1 MGLHQRGMALSFT
14 QCLSPPGQSF
24 LLSVPI
30 PIQVDVQLRLVACH
44 LGGTYHGAG
53 TKVTLGLPLRLWAF

>member
-1 MGLHQRGMALSFT
+1 MGLHQRGMAFSFT

-30 PIQVDVQLRLVACH
+30 PIQVDAQLRLV
-44 LGGTYHGAG
+44 GGTYHGGG